1 MTGNERDL
9 ISYAKRSTIA
19 LESIA
24 VSANRIANGVED
36 LRLELKRIRFDKTLE
51 KETNNVDR

>member
-1 MTGNERDL
+1 MTRNEQILVASAQR
-9 ISYAKRSTIA
+9 AAVA

-24 VSANRIANGVED
+24 VSANTIANGVEE

-51 KETNNVDR
+51 KETNKC